1 MTDTLVEQ
9 LDCLHVWPQSVASHH
24 VDVLTPRQIEELYA
38 IGGVATDAVTR
49 IRSDA
54 DRIIALGAELK
65 TVLDREADTHRR
77 HDAMQRRCEAQAAEI
92 EKLREALAAAPD
104 LLEACE
110 AFLIY
115 DDAADYDRSLH
126 RNVQTLTRAAITKA
140 RGEASNIARAALAG
154 KAEQ

>member
-1 MTDTLVEQ
+1 MSDDLVKR
-9 LDCLHVWPQSVASHH
+9 LRDLA
-24 VDVLTPRQIEELYA
+24 EEWFEMCNDIHEPLYEA
-38 IGGVATDAVTR
+38 ANR
-49 IRSDA
+49 I
-54 DRIIALGAELK
+54 
-65 TVLDREADTHRR
+65 
-77 HDAMQRRCEAQAAEI
+77 EAQAAEI
-92 EKLREALAAAPD
+92 ERLGEALAAAPD